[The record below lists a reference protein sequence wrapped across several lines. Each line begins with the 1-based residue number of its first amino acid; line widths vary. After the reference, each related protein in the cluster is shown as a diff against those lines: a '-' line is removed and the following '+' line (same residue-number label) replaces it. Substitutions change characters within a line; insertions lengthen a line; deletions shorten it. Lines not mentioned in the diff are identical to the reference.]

1 MDVRQNRKMTES
13 GVNLYEEKVSHY
25 TTKLL
30 KIKRDIDFIIDSSE
44 NIDLAQGQQI
54 IDDIQKLLARYEA
67 KAKKFEQ
74 FLQGTRTDHSASE
87 EAAHRLTSAAL
98 HDKVTSFIEHLQS
111 LLPSI
116 SHKMLSTRRSGV
128 SGSSRLT
135 EMLVK
140 HTAKVEKARSRMKY
154 AQEEAELIKQ
164 EAALQASRNLLNL
177 KRELEVAE
185 TGLNAIHKAFD
196 FRSSNA
202 SNKDSASKRGS
213 YIGSE
218 TNRHI
223 LRYVEENKDNNV
235 SPPIVP
241 TEDVTQDEPIE
252 TVVQIPSTGAADT
265 TRVLNPSAVAFKP
278 ENKNEAFDL
287 AKLVAKNQLLPQRL
301 SQFTDEPA
309 RYLTWKY
316 GFLNVMEEVGA
327 SILEHL
333 DLLVNH
339 LGAESK
345 TQAEN
350 IRASN
355 PRNSQKA
362 VDEIWKRLD
371 SEFGSAEII
380 ERALKQRIYQFP
392 DLKENDTKRFFDL
405 SDLAA
410 EVESIKTDTVLGPV
424 FSYYDTSSGIND
436 FVRKLPKRLREKWA
450 NQCYRYKETNRTS
463 QVPFSV
469 LTRYLRDLARLRN
482 DPSFDFDVSF
492 VKPNKVPSTQQ
503 KYKPLSQDS
512 HHQTSISSRKTEV
525 TPETN
530 PKGGK
535 CPIHGENSNHLLK
548 DCFKFRNRT
557 LKDRKDFVYK
567 NGYCLKCCGQKRHTR
582 KTCKETVKCNV
593 CGSPDH
599 IGILHPDADSG
610 KQYKGE
616 KSQDNYRSQRHQI
629 PSEDHEEEKLR
640 VETHC
645 TEVCST
651 RHSTSKSCA
660 KILLVSVFPNGQPSR
675 ARNVYCM
682 IDDQSNK
689 SLATSAFFDAF
700 REFGPSAEYVLTSCA
715 GKFTTSGR
723 RASGYVIQSL
733 DGSCTLQ
740 SPCLIE
746 CNEIPN
752 NRSEIPSPEVA
763 ENYSHLRDIASLIP
777 PVNDSVEIEILIGRD
792 LVSAHHVVDQRIDG
806 DWLPFGQKLPLGWVV
821 IGDVCLGRAHLP
833 EQVSVSKTSVF
844 ANGRPTYLQPCESEL
859 MVKEDPIFERVPGD
873 EKPGL
878 SIEDKR
884 FLSTM
889 DTGFK
894 QTPSGHWEAPMPF
907 KKNRPF
913 LPDNKSMALKRANS
927 FDRSLK
933 SNPDKQKRV
942 MEFMEKLFGN
952 KHAELAPALPDS
964 TEKWYLPLF
973 AVQHPKK
980 PDSIRVVFDSSAKC
994 QNLSLNDV
1002 LLQGPDM
1009 LNSLL
1014 GILLRFRR
1022 ERIAVTMD
1030 VEQMFYNFQVP
1041 EVQRRFLRFLWHK
1054 NNDLS
1059 EPLVEY
1065 QMTRHVFGN
1074 TASPAV
1080 ANFGLRKAVEN
1091 SDQDVQNLVGKDFY
1105 VDDGLLSCR
1114 TQSEAIDIVERTKH
1128 ALQENGEIRLHKF
1141 ASNSRDVLNAFC
1153 QKDLAKDLKDI
1164 DLLTETLPTQRSLG
1178 LLWDTETDSFTFKVN
1193 QVEKVYTR
1201 RGLLS
1206 TINSI
1211 YDPLGFAQPF
1221 TIRGKLL
1228 LREMMSVTSSNDWDD
1243 PLPESL
1249 YGQWCLW
1256 VNSMHNLENL
1266 SIPRVYCDISFD
1278 DALRREVLVFADAS
1292 KDAIAAVAYLKLYDP
1307 SRFSI
1312 GFLLGKAKLAP
1323 THGHTVPRLELCA
1336 AVLATEIA
1344 ETIRVQLDIP
1354 QDSFQ
1359 FFSDSQVVLGYISNE
1374 SRRFYVYVGNRVSKI
1389 RLFSK
1394 PTQWNFVPSEC
1405 NPADVAT
1412 RGLDALL
1419 LPDSS
1424 WILGPDIKHRT
1435 SPDGYDLIDPDHD
1448 LEIRPEVNC
1457 LKMEQS
1463 EDMIDVPEKKVK
1475 QTDCGKVP
1483 EGFSKRFTRFSNWK
1497 RLVRVV
1503 ARIKFLAA
1511 HIRKDRE
1518 RLPDRF
1524 DEPEFLQES
1533 ERAIIA
1539 VAQQDAFSSEFQ
1551 RIHAGK
1557 EIPHSSSLKTLTP
1570 VIGTDGLLHVG
1581 GRLNKIDNEIIGS
1594 GLRNPVILPKSHHVT
1609 FLVVRHFHQKVVHQ
1623 GRKFT
1628 EGAVRTGGYWV
1639 VSCRKMVNFIIHNC
1653 VTCKKLRGQFG
1664 QQYMA
1669 DLPTDRC
1676 TPSPPFSYVG
1686 VDTFGPWPISF
1697 RRTRGG
1703 SATQKRWALLFTCL
1717 VTRAIHIEVIEQL
1730 SSSSFINALRRFI
1743 SVRGPVIQFRSD
1755 RGTNFVGATEDL
1767 AIDAR
1772 FVENDHVADFLS
1784 DGKIKWIFNP
1794 PYSPHMGGAWERL
1807 IGVAKNILNSMLL
1820 QQQRKSLTHERNS
1833 GGDGG
1838 MSIFTVYN
1846 CERSGKNTP
1855 RTFNRETWS
1864 S

>member
-1 MDVRQNRKMTES
+1 
-13 GVNLYEEKVSHY
+13 
-25 TTKLL
+25 
-30 KIKRDIDFIIDSSE
+30 
-44 NIDLAQGQQI
+44 
-54 IDDIQKLLARYEA
+54 
-67 KAKKFEQ
+67 
-74 FLQGTRTDHSASE
+74 
-87 EAAHRLTSAAL
+87 
-98 HDKVTSFIEHLQS
+98 
-111 LLPSI
+111 
-116 SHKMLSTRRSGV
+116 
-128 SGSSRLT
+128 
-135 EMLVK
+135 
-140 HTAKVEKARSRMKY
+140 
-154 AQEEAELIKQ
+154 
-164 EAALQASRNLLNL
+164 
-177 KRELEVAE
+177 
-185 TGLNAIHKAFD
+185 
-196 FRSSNA
+196 
-202 SNKDSASKRGS
+202 
-213 YIGSE
+213 
-218 TNRHI
+218 
-223 LRYVEENKDNNV
+223 
-235 SPPIVP
+235 
-241 TEDVTQDEPIE
+241 
-252 TVVQIPSTGAADT
+252 
-265 TRVLNPSAVAFKP
+265 
-278 ENKNEAFDL
+278 
-287 AKLVAKNQLLPQRL
+287 
-301 SQFTDEPA
+301 
-309 RYLTWKY
+309 
-316 GFLNVMEEVGA
+316 
-327 SILEHL
+327 
-333 DLLVNH
+333 
-339 LGAESK
+339 
-345 TQAEN
+345 
-350 IRASN
+350 
-355 PRNSQKA
+355 
-362 VDEIWKRLD
+362 
-371 SEFGSAEII
+371 
-380 ERALKQRIYQFP
+380 
-392 DLKENDTKRFFDL
+392 
-405 SDLAA
+405 
-410 EVESIKTDTVLGPV
+410 
-424 FSYYDTSSGIND
+424 
-436 FVRKLPKRLREKWA
+436 
-450 NQCYRYKETNRTS
+450 
-463 QVPFSV
+463 
-469 LTRYLRDLARLRN
+469 
-482 DPSFDFDVSF
+482 
-492 VKPNKVPSTQQ
+492 
-503 KYKPLSQDS
+503 
-512 HHQTSISSRKTEV
+512 
-525 TPETN
+525 
-530 PKGGK
+530 
-535 CPIHGENSNHLLK
+535 
-548 DCFKFRNRT
+548 
-557 LKDRKDFVYK
+557 
-567 NGYCLKCCGQKRHTR
+567 
-582 KTCKETVKCNV
+582 
-593 CGSPDH
+593 
-599 IGILHPDADSG
+599 
-610 KQYKGE
+610 
-616 KSQDNYRSQRHQI
+616 
-629 PSEDHEEEKLR
+629 
-640 VETHC
+640 
-645 TEVCST
+645 
-651 RHSTSKSCA
+651 
-660 KILLVSVFPNGQPSR
+660 
-675 ARNVYCM
+675 
-682 IDDQSNK
+682 
-689 SLATSAFFDAF
+689 
-700 REFGPSAEYVLTSCA
+700 
-715 GKFTTSGR
+715 
-723 RASGYVIQSL
+723 
-733 DGSCTLQ
+733 
-740 SPCLIE
+740 
-746 CNEIPN
+746 
-752 NRSEIPSPEVA
+752 
-763 ENYSHLRDIASLIP
+763 
-777 PVNDSVEIEILIGRD
+777 
-792 LVSAHHVVDQRIDG
+792 
-806 DWLPFGQKLPLGWVV
+806 
-821 IGDVCLGRAHLP
+821 
-833 EQVSVSKTSVF
+833 
-844 ANGRPTYLQPCESEL
+844 

-884 FLSTM
+884 FLRNM
-889 DTGFK
+889 ETGFK

-1091 SDQDVQNLVGKDFY
+1091 SDQDV
-1105 VDDGLLSCR
+1105 
-1114 TQSEAIDIVERTKH
+1114 
-1128 ALQENGEIRLHKF
+1128 
-1141 ASNSRDVLNAFC
+1141 
-1153 QKDLAKDLKDI
+1153 
-1164 DLLTETLPTQRSLG
+1164 
-1178 LLWDTETDSFTFKVN
+1178 
-1193 QVEKVYTR
+1193 
-1201 RGLLS
+1201 
-1206 TINSI
+1206 
-1211 YDPLGFAQPF
+1211 
-1221 TIRGKLL
+1221 GKLL

-1457 LKMEQS
+1457 SKMEQS

-1594 GLRNPVILPKSHHVT
+1594 GLRNPVILPKSHHVA

-1820 QQQRKSLTHERNS
+1820 QQQRKSLTHEVLTTLMSEVCAIVNNRPLVDVFSDPESPVLLTPSMLLTSKTSCDVNPFPPYNTKDVLRSTWKHVQSLAEEFWRRWRNEYLH
-1833 GGDGG
+1833 GLQLRKKWQKHTKNLQPGDLVLLKDG
-1838 MSIFTVYN
+1838 
-1846 CERSGKNTP
+1846 ERSRNEWPVGIVE
-1855 RTFNRETWS
+1855 RTFPSNDCAVRKVEIAVVRDNKRVLYVRPVTELVTLLETDE
-1864 S
+1864 